1 MAKETKKQPRRSR
14 KSGKTGGCK
23 KRGCKG
29 WRVGGSVY
37 CFAHDPKLAL
47 ERKEARQRGGKSSTA
62 PKTLDKGDY
71 PLQTIPEVQDM
82 LQRVT
87 NAVITGGIDMNRA
100 RVAGYLA
107 SLILSCLKDHDLERR
122 IEALEKTITSRR

>member
-1 MAKETKKQPRRSR
+1 MARVTKKQPKRSP
-14 KSGKTGGCK
+14 KSSRTGGCK

-47 ERKEARQRGGKSSTA
+47 ERREARQRGGKSSTA

-71 PLQTIPEVQDM
+71 PLQTIPEVQVM
-82 LQRVT
+82 LERIT
-87 NAVITGGIDMNRA
+87 NAVITGEIDINRA

-107 SLILSCLKDHDLERR
+107 SLILSCLKDHDLEKR
-122 IEALEKTITSRR
+122 IEALEKTIKSRR